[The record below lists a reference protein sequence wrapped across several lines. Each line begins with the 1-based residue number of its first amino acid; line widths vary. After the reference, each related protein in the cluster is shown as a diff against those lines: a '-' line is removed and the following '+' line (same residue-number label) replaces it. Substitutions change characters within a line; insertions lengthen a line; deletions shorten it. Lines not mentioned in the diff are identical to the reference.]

1 MNEWKVKWIFGSC
14 FIKFNDIRRL
24 SNLIKEVMVKS
35 YHAFSRVHS
44 TEIRL
49 SFVQLF
55 YQVKRAQNK
64 IAVSLSVDQQRRQEV
79 VLHRTVK

>member
-1 MNEWKVKWIFGSC
+1 MNEWKVKWAAGRC

-24 SNLIKEVMVKS
+24 PHLIKEVMVKS
-35 YHAFSRVHS
+35 YHAFSRAHS

-55 YQVKRAQNK
+55 YQVKCAQNK
-64 IAVSLSVDQQRRQEV
+64 IAVSLSVHQQLRQEIV
-79 VLHRTVK
+79 